1 MKLSS
6 RDANAFFAKP
16 DVRRAGLLIYGAD
29 AMRVALRRQDLV
41 AALIGPEGDS
51 EMRLTRMQAA
61 ELRRDGAALTDEV
74 KATGFF
80 PGQRVVLVEEA
91 GDAQSAAIAAALD
104 DWSEGDAMIVVT
116 AGTLAARSKL
126 RKLFEDHSNALAAAI
141 YDDPPSRAEIE
152 AELKRAG
159 LARIDPAAMGDLEA
173 LARALDPGDFR
184 QTLEKISL
192 YKRGDSEPLTSGEI
206 AALAPATIEAAVDD
220 VLHAVAEGRDGDIG
234 PLMQKLG
241 GQGET
246 PVYLTIAALRHF
258 RALHAAAADPKGPAA
273 GIARQRPPV
282 FGPRRDRMIR
292 QAQGWS
298 PDRLDRALSTLIDT
312 DLALRSAGQTAPQ
325 MALVERAFLRLAHL
339 KTRGR

>member
-1 MKLSS
+1 MKLSP

-16 DVRRAGLLIYGAD
+16 DVRRAGILIYGAD
-29 AMRVALRRQDLV
+29 AMRVALKRQDLV
-41 AALIGPEGDS
+41 AALIGPEGDG
-51 EMRLTRMQAA
+51 EMRLTRLPAA
-61 ELRRDGAALTDEV
+61 DLRRDGAALTDEV

-91 GDAQSAAIAAALD
+91 GDAHCDPIAAALD
-104 DWSEGDAMIVVT
+104 AWAEGDAMIVVT
-116 AGTLAARSKL
+116 AGALAARSKL
-126 RKLFEDHSNALAAAI
+126 RKLFEDQKNALAAAI

-159 LARIDPAAMGDLEA
+159 LGRIDPVAMGDLEA

-184 QTLEKISL
+184 QTLEKIAL
-192 YKRGDSEPLTSGEI
+192 YKRGDPEPLSGREI
-206 AALAPATIEAAVDD
+206 ALLAPATIEAAVDD
-220 VLHAVAEGRDGDIG
+220 LLHAVAEGREGDVG

-246 PVYLTIAALRHF
+246 PVFLTIAALRHF
-258 RALHAAAADPKGPAA
+258 RALLAAAADPKGPAA
-273 GIARQRPPV
+273 GIARQRPPI

-292 QAQGWS
+292 QAQAWS
-298 PDRLDRALSTLIDT
+298 PAGLERALSTLVDT

-325 MALVERAFLRLAHL
+325 MALVERVFLRLARL
-339 KTRGR
+339 KSLAR